1 MISIEFI
8 GGLPSQISLNAEEAP
23 RAPTKC
29 QLDGYI
35 DYRYLPDDLFTV
47 CLSLSALFGKAQ
59 LANNNESE
67 TGLLRLMRM
76 CPNDPAVAGLI
87 QTRPSPQE
95 VVRCIAE
102 ASDAT
107 KIDDDKDQKQSMFS
121 MFRRS
126 KFPGRRQSV
135 SSAGTEEEKVG
146 VKGSAD
152 AD

>member
-35 DYRYLPDDLFTV
+35 DYLYLPDDLFTV

-87 QTRPSPQE
+87 QTRVCKYADILQGWL
-95 VVRCIAE
+95 
-102 ASDAT
+102 
-107 KIDDDKDQKQSMFS
+107 KDGLPAAVEEPVSEFKQVF
-121 MFRRS
+121 FRFLRLFVALTS
-126 KFPGRRQSV
+126 R
-135 SSAGTEEEKVG
+135 SSALHCRGFGRDE
-146 VKGSAD
+146 D
-152 AD
+152 RRR